1 MAGTLGSP
9 RPLYQ
14 AREMERNTNREPHR
28 ATPRSPR
35 SALRHCLPQNV
46 YIVTERFSD
55 SAQDVHPRKPLK
67 EIEVDLNHA
76 IRSSIPYGPEVSSSE
91 SSSGKTSQDRG
102 LLFSE

>member
-67 EIEVDLNHA
+67 EIEVDLGTDEMYLFNDA
-76 IRSSIPYGPEVSSSE
+76 SSTEDHRIISVTVT
-91 SSSGKTSQDRG
+91 K
-102 LLFSE
+102 